1 MASQNPYIPDI
12 GRVFLFQSIQ
22 LFHFVDGRVGIF
34 SALRCFFAS
43 GQEGRP
49 RFLGSCRSP
58 GGFSGAF
65 SVSTE
70 STKTSIC

>member
-1 MASQNPYIPDI
+1 MASQNTYIPFI
-12 GRVFLFQSIQ
+12 GRVFLFQSTQ

-58 GGFSGAF
+58 GGFPGAL
-65 SVSTE
+65 SLSTE

>member
-1 MASQNPYIPDI
+1 MASHNPYIPDI
-12 GRVFLFQSIQ
+12 GRVFLFQSTQ
-22 LFHFVDGRVGIF
+22 LFQFVDGRVGVF

-43 GQEGRP
+43 GQKGRP
-49 RFLGSCRSP
+49 RLLGGFRGP
-58 GGFSGAF
+58 GGPEAF